1 MSTNCIFILGGS
13 RSGKSTFAQK
23 LAHELGKSVLFVAT
37 AEAGDEEMARRIAQ
51 HRKNRPKGWRTL
63 EVTRNIGRQIEKNAG
78 NAEVIIIDCLTLL
91 VSNLLMTLMPST
103 DSTCHSER
111 SEESGNSTAASGK
124 LRVTTRN
131 ASLEE
136 EYDNRK
142 ASRVVRAELK
152 GLLKCLDTVDA
163 TFIIVSNEVGLG
175 LVPPYP
181 LGRVYRDLLGEVNQA
196 VAQHAGEVYFM
207 AAGIPITIKSSQ

>member
-1 MSTNCIFILGGS
+1 MSYKGVFILGGS

-23 LAHELGKSVLFVAT
+23 LALDSSQKVLFVAT
-37 AEAGDEEMARRIAQ
+37 AQAGDEEMVQRIAL

-78 NAEVIIIDCLTLL
+78 NTEVIIIDCLTLL
-91 VSNLLMTLMPST
+91 VSNLLMPLMPPS

-111 SEESGNSTAASGK
+111 SEESGNPAAASGK
-124 LRVTTRN
+124 LRLATVQVPV
-131 ASLEE
+131 EE
-136 EYDNRK
+136 ECDSEK
-142 ASRVVRAELK
+142 AGRLVRAELK
-152 GLLKCLDTVDA
+152 GLLKCLDEVDA

-196 VAQHAGEVYFM
+196 VAQHVNEVYFM
-207 AAGIPITIKSSQ
+207 AAGIPVRIK